1 MGSCKVKHPIMDDIV
16 AEEKR
21 KAAIK
26 GTGSCYSC
34 SLARRDQAK
43 RNAEDLGIFDP
54 MVKVVGEPVYLCEHQ
69 RIYGHILS
77 FCPEADHAQAEARCS
92 NCSYCSVQRVFEVK
106 TSGNSSCIV
115 RRPLCLCGHSERIEE
130 VTQLREWE
138 SSNYSCKYFKMKE
151 E

>member
-1 MGSCKVKHPIMDDIV
+1 MGSHKVKHPIMDDIV

-21 KAAIK
+21 KVAIK

-69 RIYGHILS
+69 RIYGHVLS
-77 FCPEADHAQAEARCS
+77 FCQEADHANVEVRCS
-92 NCSYCSVQRVFEVK
+92 NCAHCAAERVFVVK
-106 TSGNSSCIV
+106 TTNSNCIV
-115 RRPLCLCGHSERIEE
+115 RRPLCRCGHPKRKLE
-130 VTQLREWE
+130 VMELREWE
-138 SSNYSCKYFKMKE
+138 ACNFSCKYFKLKE
-151 E
+151 V